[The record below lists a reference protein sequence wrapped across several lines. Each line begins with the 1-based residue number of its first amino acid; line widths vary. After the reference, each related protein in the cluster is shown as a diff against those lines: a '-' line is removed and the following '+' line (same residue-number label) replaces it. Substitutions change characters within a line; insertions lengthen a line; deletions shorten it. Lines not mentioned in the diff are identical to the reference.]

1 MRKSYNMNIRNIFL
15 GGLKLLPIIMSFALS
30 CFIVLY
36 DFNSTNYTFIN
47 NISGTSITTSFII
60 YATAQELGFC
70 AMHKT
75 FIVYDTITSIW
86 IDVRSII
93 KLKITYWIGNLLVI
107 AFALF
112 LYWWVFRFLI
122 KKSGYKSWLLFYYF
136 KNHFS
141 LLTSWIFNS

>member
-1 MRKSYNMNIRNIFL
+1 MNIRKIFL

-30 CFIVLY
+30 CFVVLH

-60 YATAQELGFC
+60 YAIAQELGFC

-93 KLKITYWIGNLLVI
+93 KLKITYWVGNLLVI
-107 AFALF
+107 AFAIF
-112 LYWWVFRFLI
+112 LYCWLFRFLI
-122 KKSGYKSWLLFYYF
+122 KKVR
-136 KNHFS
+136 
-141 LLTSWIFNS
+141 I